1 MVWQEDWS
9 LDTGL
14 AGRRAEGVEGALHWA
29 PPAGNVA
36 VELGKQ
42 QLWACGAA
50 VARVAYND
58 EVTGSSPVTPTTYGA
73 SRYAV
78 AVAGTAG
85 FVGCT
90 QRVMSTKMPATGTRI
105 KNR

>member
-1 MVWQEDWS
+1 M
-9 LDTGL
+9 
-14 AGRRAEGVEGALHWA
+14 
-29 PPAGNVA
+29 
-36 VELGKQ
+36 
-42 QLWACGAA
+42 

-58 EVTGSSPVTPTTYGA
+58 EVTGSSPVTPTTDGA

-78 AVAGTAG
+78 AVAGAAG